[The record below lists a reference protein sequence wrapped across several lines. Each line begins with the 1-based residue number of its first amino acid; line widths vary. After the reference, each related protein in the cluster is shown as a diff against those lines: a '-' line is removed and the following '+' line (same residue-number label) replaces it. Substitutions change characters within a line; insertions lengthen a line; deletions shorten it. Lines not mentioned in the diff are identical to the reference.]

1 MENNYK
7 QYNVSLISLFDDLVA
22 TVETS
27 VNIEGAEE
35 VAARMIKT
43 VISEVTSSDFN
54 IYIKWVEQALL
65 VVKKNLEMFEMI
77 SHHFDLIVIDW
88 SATCKTSL

>member
-54 IYIKWVEQALL
+54 I
-65 VVKKNLEMFEMI
+65 
-77 SHHFDLIVIDW
+77 
-88 SATCKTSL
+88 

>member
-43 VISEVTSSDFN
+43 VISKVTSSDFN
-54 IYIKWVEQALL
+54 IYIK
-65 VVKKNLEMFEMI
+65 
-77 SHHFDLIVIDW
+77 
-88 SATCKTSL
+88 

>member
-7 QYNVSLISLFDDLVA
+7 QYNVFSLFDDLVA

-43 VISEVTSSDFN
+43 VISKVTSSDFN
-54 IYIKWVEQALL
+54 IYIK
-65 VVKKNLEMFEMI
+65 
-77 SHHFDLIVIDW
+77 
-88 SATCKTSL
+88 